1 MLEFI
6 HLVIIYKKHKKD
18 DSWLLND
25 FYVLF
30 SNIFKTLISKFWIK
44 YQYYMV
50 THKHCVSS

>member
-30 SNIFKTLISKFWIK
+30 SNIFKTLISKF
-44 YQYYMV
+44 
-50 THKHCVSS
+50 